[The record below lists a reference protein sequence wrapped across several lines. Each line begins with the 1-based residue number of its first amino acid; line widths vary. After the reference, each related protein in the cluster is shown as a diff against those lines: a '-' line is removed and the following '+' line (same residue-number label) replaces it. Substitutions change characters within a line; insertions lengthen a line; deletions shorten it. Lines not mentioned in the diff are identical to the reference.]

1 MDNRRHVSMNIIIK
15 TDEQRKRENRILHD
29 FGYDH
34 RTANKEA
41 REYAEATARIT
52 TEFMKRMECEQK

>member
-1 MDNRRHVSMNIIIK
+1 MNIIIK
-15 TDEQRKRENRILHD
+15 TDEQRKQENKILHD

-41 REYAEATARIT
+41 KEYAEATARIT
-52 TEFMKRMECEQK
+52 TEFMKRMEREQK